1 MGNFDLVM
9 CPGLSVLFLY
19 APAYRAWLFEKFI
32 FELNA
37 FSYSFKITYI
47 ALRQVIYPKKMVMP
61 SAKFTNFI
69 SWSPICTPLILLSA
83 TMKLASTSAALNYN
97 TDESGHPWWT
107 PRIRVKG
114 SDRRPF
120 ILILDWMLVYAT
132 SIAWMNF
139 SPYPA
144 FCKTD
149 SNLVFAIT
157 DIVIWLF
164 KFSVKYIMYFTV
176 FYKSF
181 WQWCLKHLWER
192 TCHENSI
199 WEFFSPTFVTS
210 TRN

>member
-1 MGNFDLVM
+1 MVFYM
-9 CPGLSVLFLY
+9 
-19 APAYRAWLFEKFI
+19 
-32 FELNA
+32 
-37 FSYSFKITYI
+37 YSFD
-47 ALRQVIYPKKMVMP
+47 
-61 SAKFTNFI
+61 
-69 SWSPICTPLILLSA
+69 PLISSNEIG
-83 TMKLASTSAALNYN
+83 KYFSCLNYN

-132 SIAWMNF
+132 SIVWMNF

-157 DIVIWLF
+157 DIAIWLF